1 MSNTNHML
9 KTIIIDDESRARS
22 ALKQEIQLN
31 CPDIDIVGEA
41 DSIATAVPLI
51 KQLSPDLIFLDIQ
64 LSDGLGFT
72 ILEQS
77 DGQDFAI
84 VFTTA
89 YSEYAIKAF
98 KTSAVDYLLKPI
110 DSSELIQAIEKV
122 KVALQTRHTGSP
134 LPQPNAA
141 NLHTVQQKK
150 IILHTSEGLHV
161 IQIADI
167 IRCNSYGN
175 YSFVFLR
182 DGSKILLAKILKEI
196 EESLEG
202 AGFERVHHSHLI
214 NLNHVKSF
222 RNTEGGMVIMSD
234 GSEVPVSM
242 RKKSAFLDHLN
253 ALNGAS

>member
-1 MSNTNHML
+1 ML

-51 KQLSPDLIFLDIQ
+51 KQLAPDLIFLDIQ

-72 ILEQS
+72 ILEQA
-77 DGQDFAI
+77 DGQDYAI

-98 KTSAVDYLLKPI
+98 KTSAIDYLLKPI
-110 DSSELIQAIEKV
+110 DSAELIQAIDKV
-122 KVALQTRHTGSP
+122 KSGLHAKQQVTLQNPPAG
-134 LPQPNAA
+134 A
-141 NLHTVQQKK
+141 NLQALQQKK

-196 EESLEG
+196 EENLEG
-202 AGFERVHHSHLI
+202 TGFERVHHSHLI

-222 RNTEGGMVIMSD
+222 RNREGGMVVMSD

-242 RKKSAFLDHLN
+242 RKKSGFLDHLN

>member
-1 MSNTNHML
+1 ML

-31 CPDIDIVGEA
+31 CPEVEIIAEA

-51 KQLSPDLIFLDIQ
+51 KKLSPDLIFLDIQ

-72 ILEQS
+72 ILEQA
-77 DGQDFAI
+77 DNQDYAI
-84 VFTTA
+84 IFTTA
-89 YSEYAIKAF
+89 YSEYALKAF
-98 KTSAVDYLLKPI
+98 KTSAIDYLLKPI
-110 DSSELIQAIEKV
+110 DSTELIQAVEKTIIAIKDKTQTDRSV
-122 KVALQTRHTGSP
+122 QGINKDLQQ
-134 LPQPNAA
+134 L
-141 NLHTVQQKK
+141 QQKK

-202 AGFERVHHSHLI
+202 FGFDRVHHSHLI
-214 NLNHVKSF
+214 NMNHVKSF
-222 RNTEGGMVIMSD
+222 RNKEGGIVVMSD
-234 GSEVPVSM
+234 MSEVPVSM

-253 ALNGAS
+253 AINGTS